1 MAWFKIV
8 KGITLAFLLV
18 CVVGCEGQ
26 ARVGGADVVP
36 EMSLSLAGE
45 WGFQLDPKSV
55 GEEDKWFERDL
66 PLRIKLPGSTVEGGF
81 GDDITVETEW
91 TGDIVD
97 RSWYTEERYEKYRQP
112 GNVKVPFWL
121 TPLKHYVGAAWYE
134 RTVDIPASWRDK
146 RVILFLER
154 AHWETKVWVDGKE
167 IGMRNSLSTPHEYDI
182 GSLSPGEHRLTIRVD
197 NTIKIAVGV
206 NSHSISDHT
215 QTNWNGIV
223 GKMELRAKEPIWID
237 DLQVY
242 PDVKGKT
249 AKVLV
254 TLRKTTKEK
263 VEGIVILQAQSAE
276 QQHKPAA
283 KRMLF
288 TASLPYTTIEAQYD
302 MGNDVLLWDE
312 FAPNVYQMTAS
323 IEAGKYADSKRVDF
337 GMREFATSGTQ
348 FTINGRKRF
357 LRGTL
362 ECSIFPLT
370 GYPHMDVEGW
380 LRMIGRAK
388 AHGLNHFRFHS
399 WCPPEAAFVA
409 ADRLGFMFQVECG
422 SWANQGST
430 LGDGRSIDGFLYT
443 ESDRILKAYGNHPS
457 FCMLAY
463 GNEPAG
469 KNHME
474 FLGDLVDYWKGKDPR
489 RVYTSAAG
497 WAIVPENQYQN
508 DFHPRIHYW
517 EANLTCRLNSKPPE
531 TVTDY
536 RDIINKYD
544 VPVVS
549 HEIGEWCVYPNF
561 EEIKKYTGVT
571 RAYNFEIFRDSLEEN
586 HMLDQAH
593 DFLMASGK
601 LQTICYKEEIESALR
616 TPGFGGFQLLDLHD
630 FPGQGTALVGVLD
643 AFWDSKGYVTPEEY
657 SRFSRETVPLARME
671 KRIWTSNET
680 FRADIEI
687 AHFGPAPLGRAVT
700 LWEITDSEGN
710 RIAFGQLPA
719 RNIPLG
725 NCVELGKISLP
736 LGNVTE
742 ATKMVLTVAIKGT
755 AFSNDWDFW
764 VYPKDIDTTVTGD
777 IVITD
782 ELNTEALDALRAGGK
797 VMLMPGPDMIKG
809 DRYGKIP
816 AGFTTIFWNTAWTSR
831 QAPHTLGILCD
842 PAHPALKDFPTE
854 YHSNWQW
861 WDLVTKSQ
869 IMILN
874 DLPVELRPIVQ
885 VIDDWSTNRRLGLIF
900 EAEVAGGK
908 LLVCS
913 IDLRS
918 NLDGRPVAQQMLHSL
933 KSYMQSDAFAP
944 THDLEV
950 ELIEDLIKEPSV
962 MTMLGARVIKVDSQN
977 SGNEGNSILDG
988 SPRTIWHTSWQGDI
1002 PGYPH
1007 EFVLDLKNNVSMK
1020 GFTAL
1025 PRQDGNANG
1034 MIGGYE
1040 IYVSNDSDDWGG
1052 PVSEGVFEPGEDLK
1066 TVYFDKL
1073 YSGRYLR
1080 FKAISPVNP
1089 EHPWASLAEFE
1100 IIEE

>member
-1 MAWFKIV
+1 MKRLRILIGVA
-8 KGITLAFLLV
+8 LAFCLLWMA
-18 CVVGCEGQ
+18 GCDGQ
-26 ARVGGADVVP
+26 ARMEGVAVAP
-36 EMSLSLAGE
+36 EMDLCLAGE
-45 WGFQLDPKSV
+45 WGFQLDPEGI
-55 GEEDKWFERDL
+55 GEENRWFEKDL

-81 GDDITVETEW
+81 GDDISVETEW

-97 RSWYTEERYEKYRQP
+97 KSWYTEERYEKYRQP

-134 RTVDIPASWRDK
+134 KTVDIPESWRGK

-154 AHWETKVWVDGKE
+154 AHWETKLWVDGRE
-167 IGMRNSLSTPHEYDI
+167 IGMRNSLSTPHEYDL
-182 GSLSPGEHRLTIRVD
+182 GSLSPGQHRLTIRVD
-197 NTIKIAVGV
+197 NTIKIEVGV

-223 GKMELRAKEPIWID
+223 GKMELRAKDPIWID

-263 VEGIVILQAQSAE
+263 VEGIVILQAQAAE

-288 TASLPYTTIEAQYD
+288 AASLPYTTIEAQYD
-302 MGNDVLLWDE
+302 MGNNVLLWDE
-312 FAPNVYQMTAS
+312 FAPNVYEMTAS
-323 IEAGKYADSKRVDF
+323 IEAGKYADSKSVDF
-337 GMREFATSGTQ
+337 GMREFAASGTQ

-380 LRMIGRAK
+380 LRMVGRAK

-430 LGDGRSIDGFLYT
+430 LGDGRSIDGYLYT
-443 ESDRILKAYGNHPS
+443 ESERILKAYGNHPS

-497 WAIVPENQYQN
+497 WAIIPENEYQN

-517 EANLTCRLNSKPPE
+517 AANLSCRLNSKPPE

-536 RDIINKYD
+536 RDIINKYN

-549 HEIGEWCVYPNF
+549 HEIGQWCVYPNF

-571 RAYNFEIFRDSLEEN
+571 RAYNFEIFRESLEEN
-586 HMLDQAH
+586 YMLDQAH

-643 AFWDSKGYVTPEEY
+643 AFWDSKGYVAPEEY
-657 SRFSRETVPLARME
+657 SRFSRETVPLARMT

-687 AHFGPAPLGRAVT
+687 SHFGPRPLRRTVP

-719 RNIPLG
+719 KNIGLG
-725 NCVELGKISLP
+725 NCIELGKINLP
-736 LGNVTE
+736 LSSVAE

-755 AFSNDWDFW
+755 TYLNDWEFW
-764 VYPKDIDTTVTGD
+764 VYPRDIDTTVPAD
-777 IVITD
+777 ILIVD
-782 ELNTEALDALRAGGK
+782 ELSAEALDALDAGGK
-797 VMLMPGPDMIKG
+797 VMLMPGPGAVRG
-809 DRYGKIP
+809 DKYGKIP

-831 QAPHTLGILCD
+831 QAPHTLGILCT
-842 PAHPALKDFPTE
+842 PEHHALADFPTE

-861 WDLVTKSQ
+861 WDLVTKSE

-874 DLPVELRPIVQ
+874 GLPVGLRPIVQ
-885 VIDDWSTNRRLGLIF
+885 VIDDWFTNRRLGLIF
-900 EAEVAGGK
+900 ECEVAGGK

-918 NLDGRPVAQQMLHSL
+918 NLSGRPVARQMLHSL
-933 KSYMQSDAFAP
+933 LRY
-944 THDLEV
+944 
-950 ELIEDLIKEPSV
+950 I
-962 MTMLGARVIKVDSQN
+962 
-977 SGNEGNSILDG
+977 
-988 SPRTIWHTSWQGDI
+988 
-1002 PGYPH
+1002 
-1007 EFVLDLKNNVSMK
+1007 
-1020 GFTAL
+1020 
-1025 PRQDGNANG
+1025 
-1034 MIGGYE
+1034 
-1040 IYVSNDSDDWGG
+1040 DSDEFRPASRVD
-1052 PVSEGVFEPGEDLK
+1052 VEEIE
-1066 TVYFDKL
+1066 KL
-1073 YSGRYLR
+1073 
-1080 FKAISPVNP
+1080 FV
-1089 EHPWASLAEFE
+1089 ESL
-1100 IIEE
+1100 

>member
-1 MAWFKIV
+1 MEVA
-8 KGITLAFLLV
+8 AS
-18 CVVGCEGQ
+18 
-26 ARVGGADVVP
+26 AP
-36 EMSLSLAGE
+36 EMDLSLAGE
-45 WGFQLDPKSV
+45 WGFQLDPKGV
-55 GEEDKWFERDL
+55 GEEDKWFDSDL

-81 GDDITVETEW
+81 GDDISVDTEW

-97 RSWYTEERYEKYRQP
+97 KSWFTEERYEKYRQP
-112 GNVKVPFWL
+112 GNIKVPFWL
-121 TPLKHYVGAAWYE
+121 TPLKHYVGAAWYQK
-134 RTVDIPASWRDK
+134 TVDIPESWRDK
-146 RVILFLER
+146 KIILFLER
-154 AHWETKVWVDGKE
+154 AHWETKLWVDGKE
-167 IGMRNSLSTPHEYDI
+167 VGMRNSLSTPHEYDL
-182 GSLSPGEHRLTIRVD
+182 GRLSPGRHRLAIRVD
-197 NTIKIAVGV
+197 NTLKIEVGV

-223 GKMELRAKEPIWID
+223 GKMELRAKDPIWID

-242 PDVKGKT
+242 PDVKSKI

-254 TLRKTTKEK
+254 TLRKTTKED
-263 VEGIVILQAQSAE
+263 VEGIVILQAQAAGAK

-288 TASLPYTTIEAQYD
+288 AASLPYTTIEAQYD

-323 IEAGKYADSKRVDF
+323 IEGGKYADSKSVDF
-337 GMREFATSGTQ
+337 GMREFVTSGTQ

-380 LRMIGRAK
+380 LHMISRAK

-399 WCPPEAAFVA
+399 WCPPEAAFAA

-430 LGDGRSIDGFLYT
+430 LGDGRSIDGFLYS
-443 ESDRILKAYGNHPS
+443 ESERILKSYGNHPS

-469 KNHME
+469 KNHKE
-474 FLGDLVDYWKGKDPR
+474 FLGDLVNYWKEKDPR
-489 RVYTSAAG
+489 RLYTSAAG

-536 RDIINKYD
+536 RDIISKYD

-549 HEIGEWCVYPNF
+549 HEIGQWCVYPNF

-571 RAYNFEIFRDSLEEN
+571 RAYNFEIFRESLEEN
-586 HMLDQAH
+586 HMLDQAR

-601 LQTICYKEEIESALR
+601 LQTICYKEEIESSLR
-616 TPGFGGFQLLDLHD
+616 TLGFGGFQLLDLHD

-657 SRFSRETVPLARME
+657 SRFARETVPLARME
-671 KRIWTSNET
+671 KRIWTSDET

-687 AHFGPAPLGRAVT
+687 SHFGPERLRRAVL
-700 LWEITDSEGN
+700 LWEVVDGEGN

-719 RNIPLG
+719 KAIPLG
-725 NCVELGKISLP
+725 NCIELGRISLP
-736 LGNVTE
+736 LESVS
-742 ATKMVLTVAIKGT
+742 AAKRMVLVISIKGT
-755 AFSNDWDFW
+755 DFSNDWDFW
-764 VYPKDIDTTVTGD
+764 VYPKNVDTTVPED
-777 IVITD
+777 IVIVD
-782 ELNTEALDALRAGGK
+782 ELNAEVLDALEAGGK
-797 VMLMPGPDMIKG
+797 VMLMPGLGVVKG
-809 DRYGKIP
+809 DKYGKIP
-816 AGFTTIFWNTAWTSR
+816 TGFTSIFWNTAWTSR

-842 PAHPALKDFPTE
+842 PAHPALTDFPTE

-869 IMILN
+869 IMILS

-900 EAEVAGGK
+900 EAEVTGGK

-933 KSYMQSDAFAP
+933 LKYINSDQFRPASRV
-944 THDLEV
+944 DIEV
-950 ELIEDLIKEPSV
+950 I
-962 MTMLGARVIKVDSQN
+962 
-977 SGNEGNSILDG
+977 
-988 SPRTIWHTSWQGDI
+988 
-1002 PGYPH
+1002 
-1007 EFVLDLKNNVSMK
+1007 
-1020 GFTAL
+1020 
-1025 PRQDGNANG
+1025 
-1034 MIGGYE
+1034 
-1040 IYVSNDSDDWGG
+1040 
-1052 PVSEGVFEPGEDLK
+1052 
-1066 TVYFDKL
+1066 DKL
-1073 YSGRYLR
+1073 
-1080 FKAISPVNP
+1080 F
-1089 EHPWASLAEFE
+1089 
-1100 IIEE
+1100 IESF

>member
-1 MAWFKIV
+1 MERVRILRW
-8 KGITLAFLLV
+8 ITLTLFLF
-18 CVVGCEGQ
+18 CVTACEQ
-26 ARVGGADVVP
+26 EARMEGATFVP
-36 EMSLSLAGE
+36 EMRVSLAGE
-45 WGFQLDPKSV
+45 WGFQLDPKDV
-55 GEEDKWFERDL
+55 GEEDKWFDKDL

-81 GDDITVETEW
+81 GDDISVETEW

-97 RSWYTEERYEKYRQP
+97 RSWYTEKRYEKYRQP

-121 TPLKHYVGAAWYE
+121 TPLKHYVGAAWYQK
-134 RTVDIPASWRDK
+134 TVDIPESWRGK

-154 AHWETKVWVDGKE
+154 AHWETKLWVDGKE
-167 IGMRNSLSTPHEYDI
+167 IGMRNSLSTPHEYDL
-182 GSLSPGEHRLTIRVD
+182 GSLSPGKHRLAIRVD
-197 NTIKIAVGV
+197 NTIKIEVGV

-223 GKMELRAKEPIWID
+223 GKMELRAKDPVWIE

-242 PDVKGKT
+242 PDVQSKT

-254 TLRKTTKEK
+254 TLRNTTEEK
-263 VEGIVILQAQSAE
+263 VEGILTLTAQAAGAK

-288 TASLPYTTIEAQYD
+288 AASLPYTTIEAQYD

-323 IEAGKYADSKRVDF
+323 IEAGKYAGSKSVEF

-370 GYPHMDVEGW
+370 GYPHMDVKGW
-380 LRMIGRAK
+380 LRMVGRAK

-399 WCPPEAAFVA
+399 WCPPEAAFAA
-409 ADRLGFMFQVECG
+409 ADQLGFMFQVECG

-430 LGDGRSIDGFLYT
+430 LGDGKSIDGFIYS
-443 ESDRILKAYGNHPS
+443 ESERILKAYGNHPS

-469 KNHME
+469 KNHIKY
-474 FLGDLVDYWKGKDPR
+474 LTSLVKYWKAKDPR
-489 RVYTSAAG
+489 RLYTTAAG
-497 WAIVPENQYQN
+497 WAIAPENQYQN

-517 EANLTCRLNSKPPE
+517 EANLSCRLNSRPPE

-536 RDIINKYD
+536 RDIISKYD

-549 HEIGEWCVYPNF
+549 HEIGQWCVYPNF
-561 EEIKKYTGVT
+561 EEIRKYTGVT
-571 RAYNFEIFRDSLEEN
+571 RAYNFEIFRKSLEEN
-586 HMLDQAH
+586 DMLDQAH

-601 LQTICYKEEIESALR
+601 LQTLCYKEEIESSLR

-657 SRFSRETVPLARME
+657 HRFACETVPLARME
-671 KRIWTSNET
+671 KRVWTSDET
-680 FRADIEI
+680 FRANIEV
-687 AHFGPAPLGRAVT
+687 AHFGAAPIEKAVPF
-700 LWEITDSEGN
+700 WSVSDSEG
-710 RIAFGQLPA
+710 RKIVWGELPGGA
-719 RNIPLG
+719 IPLG
-725 NCVELGKISLP
+725 NGTELGRITLP
-736 LGNVTE
+736 LASV
-742 ATKMVLTVAIKGT
+742 ATAKKMVLTVSIMGAP
-755 AFSNDWDFW
+755 FSNDWDFW
-764 VYPKDIDTTVTGD
+764 VYPKDVDTTVAQG

-782 ELNTEALDALRAGGK
+782 ELNEKALDALKAGGK
-797 VMLMPGPDMIKG
+797 VMLMPGPDSVKG

-816 AGFTTIFWNTAWTSR
+816 AGFTSIFWNTAWTSR

-842 PAHPALKDFPTE
+842 PAHPALTDFPTE

-869 IMILN
+869 SMILN

-918 NLDGRPVAQQMLHSL
+918 NLDGRPVARQMLHSL
-933 KSYMQSDAFAP
+933 LKYINSDQFHPASTVEIEVIERLFVKSP
-944 THDLEV
+944 
-950 ELIEDLIKEPSV
+950 
-962 MTMLGARVIKVDSQN
+962 
-977 SGNEGNSILDG
+977 
-988 SPRTIWHTSWQGDI
+988 
-1002 PGYPH
+1002 
-1007 EFVLDLKNNVSMK
+1007 
-1020 GFTAL
+1020 
-1025 PRQDGNANG
+1025 
-1034 MIGGYE
+1034 
-1040 IYVSNDSDDWGG
+1040 
-1052 PVSEGVFEPGEDLK
+1052 
-1066 TVYFDKL
+1066 
-1073 YSGRYLR
+1073 
-1080 FKAISPVNP
+1080 
-1089 EHPWASLAEFE
+1089 
-1100 IIEE
+1100 

>member
-1 MAWFKIV
+1 
-8 KGITLAFLLV
+8 
-18 CVVGCEGQ
+18 
-26 ARVGGADVVP
+26 
-36 EMSLSLAGE
+36 
-45 WGFQLDPKSV
+45 
-55 GEEDKWFERDL
+55 EDKWFDKDL

-81 GDDITVETEW
+81 GDDVSVKTEW

-97 RSWYTEERYEKYRQP
+97 RSWYTEKRYEKYRQP

-121 TPLKHYVGAAWYE
+121 TPLKHYVGAAWYQK
-134 RTVDIPASWRDK
+134 TISVPDSWQDK
-146 RVILFLER
+146 RIILLLER
-154 AHWETKVWVDGKE
+154 AHWETKLWVDGKE
-167 IGMRNSLSTPHEYDI
+167 IGMRNSLSTPHEYDL
-182 GSLSPGEHRLTIRVD
+182 GSLSPGKHRLAIRVD
-197 NTIKIAVGV
+197 NTIKIEVGV

-223 GKMELRAKEPIWID
+223 GEMELRAKDPVWIE

-242 PDVKGKT
+242 PDVHGKT

-254 TLRKTTKEK
+254 TLRNTTKEK
-263 VEGIVILQAQSAE
+263 LEGILTLAAQATGAK

-288 TASLPYTTIEAQYD
+288 AASLPYTTIEAQYD

-323 IEAGKYADSKRVDF
+323 IEAGEYADSKSIDF
-337 GMREFATSGTQ
+337 GMREFAASGTQ
-348 FTINGRKRF
+348 FTINGQKRF

-380 LRMIGRAK
+380 LWMISRAK

-399 WCPPEAAFVA
+399 WCPPEAAFTA
-409 ADRLGFMFQVECG
+409 ADQLGFMFQVECG

-443 ESDRILKAYGNHPS
+443 ESERILKAYGNHPS

-469 KNHME
+469 KNHKE
-474 FLGDLVDYWKGKDPR
+474 FLGDLVNYWKEKDPR
-489 RVYTSAAG
+489 RLYTSAAG

-536 RDIINKYD
+536 REVINKYD

-549 HEIGEWCVYPNF
+549 HEIGQWCVYPNF
-561 EEIKKYTGVT
+561 EEIEKYTGVT
-571 RAYNFEIFRDSLEEN
+571 RAYNFEIFRESLEES
-586 HMLDQAH
+586 HMLDHAH

-601 LQTICYKEEIESALR
+601 LQTICYKEEIESSLR

-643 AFWDSKGYVTPEEY
+643 PFWDSKGYVTPEEY
-657 SRFSRETVPLARME
+657 SRFSCETVPLARME
-671 KRIWTSNET
+671 KRIWTSDET
-680 FRADIEI
+680 FRADIEM
-687 AHFGPAPLGRAVT
+687 AHFGPEPLRRAVA
-700 LWEITDSEGN
+700 LWEVTDSEGN

-719 RNIPLG
+719 KTIPLG
-725 NCVELGKISLP
+725 NGIELGGISLP
-736 LGNVTE
+736 LSSVS
-742 ATKMVLTVAIKGT
+742 AAKKMVLTVLIKGT

-764 VYPKDIDTTVTGD
+764 VYPKDVDTAVPED
-777 IVITD
+777 ILIAD
-782 ELNTEALDALRAGGK
+782 ELNAEALEVLGASGK
-797 VMLMPGPDMIKG
+797 VMLMPEPDSVKG
-809 DRYGKIP
+809 DGYGKIP

-842 PAHPALKDFPTE
+842 PAHHALADFPTE

-861 WDLVTKSQ
+861 WDLVTKSG

-885 VIDDWSTNRRLGLIF
+885 VIDDWSTNRKLGLIF
-900 EAEVAGGK
+900 EAEVGGGK
-908 LLVCS
+908 LVVCS

-918 NLDGRPVAQQMLHSL
+918 NLDGRPVARQMLYSL
-933 KSYMQSDAFAP
+933 LEYINSDQFRPASRV
-944 THDLEV
+944 DIEV
-950 ELIEDLIKEPSV
+950 IEKLFVE
-962 MTMLGARVIKVDSQN
+962 
-977 SGNEGNSILDG
+977 SI
-988 SPRTIWHTSWQGDI
+988 
-1002 PGYPH
+1002 
-1007 EFVLDLKNNVSMK
+1007 
-1020 GFTAL
+1020 
-1025 PRQDGNANG
+1025 
-1034 MIGGYE
+1034 
-1040 IYVSNDSDDWGG
+1040 
-1052 PVSEGVFEPGEDLK
+1052 
-1066 TVYFDKL
+1066 
-1073 YSGRYLR
+1073 
-1080 FKAISPVNP
+1080 
-1089 EHPWASLAEFE
+1089 
-1100 IIEE
+1100 

>member
-1 MAWFKIV
+1 MVWFRIV
-8 KGITLAFLLV
+8 KGITLTFLLF
-18 CVVGCEGQ
+18 CIAGCGEG
-26 ARVGGADVVP
+26 ARMEGATFVRG
-36 EMSLSLAGE
+36 MRLSLAGE
-45 WGFQLDPKSV
+45 WGFQLDPKDI
-55 GEEDKWFERDL
+55 GEEDKWFDRDL
-66 PLRIKLPGSTVEGGF
+66 PLRITLPGSTVEGGF
-81 GDDITVETEW
+81 GDDILVETEW

-121 TPLKHYVGAAWYE
+121 TPLKHYVGAAWYQK
-134 RTVDIPASWRDK
+134 TVDIPESWQDK
-146 RVILFLER
+146 RVMLSLER
-154 AHWETKVWVDGKE
+154 AHWETKLWVDGEE
-167 IGMRNSLSTPHEYDI
+167 IGMRNSLSTPHEYDL
-182 GSLSPGEHRLTIRVD
+182 GRLSPGKHRLAMRVD
-197 NTIKIAVGV
+197 NTVKIEVGV

-223 GKMELRAKEPIWID
+223 GKIELRAKDAVWIE

-242 PDVKGKT
+242 PDVQGKT

-254 TLRKTTKEK
+254 TVRNTTKEN
-263 VEGIVILQAQSAE
+263 VEGVLILQAQAAGAK
-276 QQHKPAA
+276 QLHKPAA
-283 KRMLF
+283 KVMHF
-288 TASLPYTTIEAQYD
+288 AASLPYTTIEAQYD

-312 FAPNVYQMTAS
+312 FSPNVYQMTAS
-323 IEAGKYADSKRVDF
+323 IEAGQCADSSRVEF

-362 ECSIFPLT
+362 ECCIFPLT

-380 LRMIGRAK
+380 LRMVRRAK

-399 WCPPEAAFVA
+399 WCPPEAAFGA

-430 LGDGRSIDGFLYT
+430 LGDGKSIDGFIYS
-443 ESDRILKAYGNHPS
+443 ESERILKAYGNHPS

-469 KNHME
+469 KKHKE
-474 FLGDLVDYWKGKDPR
+474 FLGDLVNYWKENDPR
-489 RVYTSAAG
+489 RLYTSAAG

-536 RDIINKYD
+536 RDIINRYD

-549 HEIGEWCVYPNF
+549 HEIGQWCVYPNF

-586 HMLDQAH
+586 HMLDHAR

-601 LQTICYKEEIESALR
+601 LQTICYKEEIESSLR

-643 AFWDSKGYVTPEEY
+643 AFWDSKGYVTAEEY
-657 SRFSRETVPLARME
+657 SRFARETVPLARME
-671 KRIWTSNET
+671 KRIWISDET
-680 FRADIEI
+680 FRANIEI
-687 AHFGPAPLGRAVT
+687 VHFGPAPLRRAVA
-700 LWEITDSEGN
+700 LWEVTDSEGK
-710 RIAFGQLPA
+710 RVAWGQLPA

-725 NCVELGKISLP
+725 NCIELGKISLP
-736 LGNVTE
+736 LSSVTE
-742 ATKMVLTVAIKGT
+742 ATKMVLTVSIRGT
-755 AFSNDWDFW
+755 SFSNDWDFW
-764 VYPKDIDTTVTGD
+764 VYPKDIETAVPED

-782 ELNTEALDALRAGGK
+782 ELSEKALEALKASGK
-797 VMLMPGPDMIKG
+797 VMLMPGPGVVKG
-809 DRYGKIP
+809 DKYGKIP

-842 PAHPALKDFPTE
+842 PAHPAVTDFPTE

-861 WDLVTKSQ
+861 WDLVTKSE

-900 EAEVAGGK
+900 EAEVGGGK

-918 NLDGRPVAQQMLHSL
+918 NLDGRPVARQMLHSL
-933 KSYMQSDAFAP
+933 
-944 THDLEV
+944 L
-950 ELIEDLIKEPSV
+950 
-962 MTMLGARVIKVDSQN
+962 R
-977 SGNEGNSILDG
+977 
-988 SPRTIWHTSWQGDI
+988 
-1002 PGYPH
+1002 
-1007 EFVLDLKNNVSMK
+1007 
-1020 GFTAL
+1020 
-1025 PRQDGNANG
+1025 
-1034 MIGGYE
+1034 
-1040 IYVSNDSDDWGG
+1040 YVSSNQFRPASRVDIE
-1052 PVSEGVFEPGEDLK
+1052 VIE
-1066 TVYFDKL
+1066 KL
-1073 YSGRYLR
+1073 
-1080 FKAISPVNP
+1080 FM
-1089 EHPWASLAEFE
+1089 ESL
-1100 IIEE
+1100 